1 MKAAIAAIAYQLPAR
16 AETNADLSRE
26 YPEWNAEKVAAKTG
40 IHCRHIAAP
49 DECSS
54 DLGVK
59 AAERLFQDGA
69 CRRDEIDFLLFC
81 TQTPDYF
88 LPTTACLM
96 QARLGLRQTSGALDF
111 NLGCSGFVYGLS
123 LAKGLIET
131 GQARTVLLITAD
143 TYTKLIKPGDRNVR
157 TIFGDAAAATLV
169 RAEEMVVPGRELIGP
184 FVFGTDG
191 QGAPNLIVKEG
202 AFRSFTSGAT
212 GTSQPPSIAMN
223 GPEIFNFSLR
233 VVPECVREL
242 LQKGQMS
249 VDEVDFF
256 FAHQANQYMLDHLR
270 DKMGLPKE
278 KFYVGLRDCGNTV
291 SSSIPIALADAARHD
306 LIKRDALLM
315 LIGFGVGY
323 SWAAGFIR
331 WRGGL

>member
-1 MKAAIAAIAYQLPAR
+1 MKAAVTAIAYHLPAR
-16 AETNADLSRE
+16 VETNADLSRE
-26 YPEWNAEKVAAKTG
+26 FPEWNAEKIGAKTG
-40 IHCRHIAAP
+40 IHCRHLSGAS
-49 DECSS
+49 ECSS

-59 AAERLFQDGA
+59 AAEKLFQKGA
-69 CRRDEIDFLLFC
+69 CRPDEIDFLLFC

-96 QARLGLRQTSGALDF
+96 QERLGLPQSAGALDF

-143 TYTKLIKPGDRNVR
+143 TYTKLLKPSDRNVR

-169 RAEEMVVPGRELIGP
+169 RAREDAPPDRDLIGP

-191 QGAPNLIVKEG
+191 RGAPNLIVKEG
-202 AFRSFTSGAT
+202 AFRARSSVTADAAA
-212 GTSQPPSIAMN
+212 PLVLEMN

-233 VVPECVREL
+233 VVPDSVEKL
-242 LQKGQMS
+242 LQKSSTGS
-249 VDEVDFF
+249 EAVDFY
-256 FAHQANQYMLDHLR
+256 FAHQANQYMLEHLR
-270 DKMGLPKE
+270 DKMRLPKE
-278 KFYVGLRDCGNTV
+278 KFFIGLRDCGNTV
-291 SSSIPIALADAARHD
+291 SASIPIALADAASQG
-306 LIKRDALLM
+306 LLKRDALLM

-323 SWAAGFIR
+323 SWGACFIR
-331 WRGGL
+331 WRGGP